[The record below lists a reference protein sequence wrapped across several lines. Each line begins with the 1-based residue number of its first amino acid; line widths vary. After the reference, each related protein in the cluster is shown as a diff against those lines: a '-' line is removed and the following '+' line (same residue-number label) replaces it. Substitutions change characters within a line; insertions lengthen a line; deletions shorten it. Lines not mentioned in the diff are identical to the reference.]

1 MSELRSNYE
10 EAEKESSLMEN
21 KGSEIQEHFTIPIYQ
36 TNLPVVANMQNAM
49 NCLGATNQRYQVLI
63 SGNADA
69 IRKLGLERVNKNR
82 IIKNGADRID
92 KVAAR
97 FRLRGAG

>member
-1 MSELRSNYE
+1 MFIVEVKRMSELRSSYE

-49 NCLGATNQRYQVLI
+49 KKY
-63 SGNADA
+63 
-69 IRKLGLERVNKNR
+69 RKTVEK
-82 IIKNGADRID
+82 
-92 KVAAR
+92 
-97 FRLRGAG
+97 

>member
-1 MSELRSNYE
+1 MSELQSSYE

-21 KGSEIQEHFTIPIYQ
+21 KGSEIQEHFTISIYQ

-49 NCLGATNQRYQVLI
+49 NCLGETNQRYRVLI
-63 SGNADA
+63 SGNSDA

-82 IIKNGADRID
+82 IMKKWSRSY
-92 KVAAR
+92 
-97 FRLRGAG
+97 